1 MAEWQTQTT
10 QNRSG
15 NHVGSTPTT
24 GIKKRTSPACLG
36 EFSFLSAACERVEQH
51 GPALQGER
59 SALRAV
65 AQCAG
70 DPHHRHCKQ
79 LEIERF
85 WAVFLFLLSF
95 LYFGVFWEDIDDC
108 IRRGHL
114 TGEIQMCINVA
125 CCADVTVTEPLL
137 NLLQAHAIGIEQT
150 GTTMA
155 QVVETDTLHLV
166 CDQKIREMLTQK
178 VGPNPLS
185 HRVYIDIVKIIAA
198 IAFAA
203 DLPILLLLLF
213 HFIEHLLTGRD

>member
-15 NHVGSTPTT
+15 NHVGSSPTIGTP
-24 GIKKRTSPACLG
+24 SQN
-36 EFSFLSAACERVEQH
+36 S
-51 GPALQGER
+51 
-59 SALRAV
+59 
-65 AQCAG
+65 
-70 DPHHRHCKQ
+70 
-79 LEIERF
+79 LESKDFR
-85 WAVFLFLLSF
+85 LFFFFAHF

-108 IRRGHL
+108 IRRRYL

-125 CCADVTVTEPLL
+125 CRADVAVPQPLL

-150 GTTMA
+150 GAAMA
-155 QVVETDTLHLV
+155 QIVKADTLHLV
-166 CDQKIREMLTQK
+166 CDQKIREMLAQEI
-178 VGPNPLS
+178 GPNPFS
-185 HRVYIDIVKIIAA
+185 HRVYIDIVKIIGA